1 MKEYKVMD
9 NVYLFNSYVD
19 AIDLSFNQFLV
30 LTPIPMLIHTGAIDR
45 TEVLIPK
52 IQEVIGSRPLEYV
65 FISHFE
71 SDECGGLALL
81 KNYYPQ
87 IKAICSQITARQVMG
102 FGITSNIAVVNPQD
116 KMKIGD
122 SLFEFISYPSEMHL
136 WEGLIMVE
144 ANQGI
149 LYSSDLF
156 IRTGKI
162 QKPMENSEIN
172 EEIKNINLQNV
183 PSQEALERLKKD
195 LLALQLKYL
204 MPGHGPCL
212 KLF

>member
-1 MKEYKVMD
+1 MEEYRVMD
-9 NVYLFNSYVD
+9 NIYLFNSYID

-30 LTPIPMLIHTGAIDR
+30 LTPIPMLIHTGTKDR
-45 TEVLIPK
+45 TEVLLPK
-52 IQEVIGSRPLEYV
+52 IKEILGSRPLEYV

-81 KNYYPQ
+81 KNYYPE
-87 IKAICSQITARQVMG
+87 IKAVCSQVTARQLMG
-102 FGITSNIAVVNPQD
+102 FGISSNIAVVNPQD

-136 WEGLIMVE
+136 WEGLMAFE
-144 ANQGI
+144 TQQEI
-149 LYSSDLF
+149 LYSSDIF
-156 IRTGKI
+156 TRTGKI
-162 QKPMENSEIN
+162 DKPIVDSKIY
-172 EEIKNINLQNV
+172 EEIQNVNLQKV

-195 LLALQLKYL
+195 ISALQIKYL

>member
-30 LTPIPMLIHTGAIDR
+30 LTPTPMLIHTGAIDR

-87 IKAICSQITARQVMG
+87 IKAICSQITARQLMG

-156 IRTGKI
+156 IRTGTI
-162 QKPMENSEIN
+162 QKSMENSAIN
-172 EEIKNINLQNV
+172 EEIQNINLHKV
-183 PSQEALERLKKD
+183 PSQEALERLKRD
-195 LLALQLKYL
+195 LSALHLNYL

>member
-1 MKEYKVMD
+1 MKEYRVMD

-45 TEVLIPK
+45 TKVLLPKIKEVL
-52 IQEVIGSRPLEYV
+52 GSRPLEYV

-87 IKAICSQITARQVMG
+87 IKAICSQITARQLMG

-156 IRTGKI
+156 IRTGTI
-162 QKPMENSEIN
+162 QKSMENSEIN
-172 EEIKNINLQNV
+172 EEIQNINLQKV
-183 PSQEALERLKKD
+183 PFQEAQERLKRD
-195 LLALQLKYL
+195 LSALRLNYL

>member
-87 IKAICSQITARQVMG
+87 IKAICSQITARQLMG

-122 SLFEFISYPSEMHL
+122 CLFEFISYPSEMHL

-156 IRTGKI
+156 IRTGTI
-162 QKPMENSEIN
+162 QKSMENSEIN
-172 EEIKNINLQNV
+172 EEIQNINLQKV
-183 PSQEALERLKKD
+183 PSQEALERLKRD
-195 LLALQLKYL
+195 LSAFHLNYL

>member
-1 MKEYKVMD
+1 MKEYRVMD
-9 NVYLFNSYVD
+9 NVYLFNSYID

-45 TEVLIPK
+45 TEVLLPK
-52 IQEVIGSRPLEYV
+52 IKEVLGSRPLEYV

-87 IKAICSQITARQVMG
+87 IKAVCSQITARQLMG
-102 FGITSNIAVVNPQD
+102 FGITSNIAVVNPRD

-149 LYSSDLF
+149 LYSSDIF

-162 QKPMENSEIN
+162 KKPMENSEIN
-172 EEIKNINLQNV
+172 EEIQNINLQKV
-183 PSQEALERLKKD
+183 PSQEALERIKKD
-195 LLALQLKYL
+195 LSALQLKYL

>member
-122 SLFEFISYPSEMHL
+122 SLFEFISYPSEIHL

>member
-45 TEVLIPK
+45 TELLLPK

-81 KNYYPQ
+81 KNYYPK
-87 IKAICSQITARQVMG
+87 IKAICSQITARQLMG

-156 IRTGKI
+156 IRTGTI

-172 EEIKNINLQNV
+172 EEIQNINLQKV
-183 PSQEALERLKKD
+183 PSQEALERLKRD
-195 LLALQLKYL
+195 LSALHLNYL

>member
-45 TEVLIPK
+45 TEVLLPK
-52 IQEVIGSRPLEYV
+52 IKEVIGSRPLEYV

>member
-1 MKEYKVMD
+1 MKEYRVMD

-45 TEVLIPK
+45 TEVLLPK

-87 IKAICSQITARQVMG
+87 IKAICSQITARQLIG

-156 IRTGKI
+156 IRTGTI
-162 QKPMENSEIN
+162 QKSMENSEIN
-172 EEIKNINLQNV
+172 EEIQNINLQKV
-183 PSQEALERLKKD
+183 PSHEALERLKRD
-195 LLALQLKYL
+195 LTALHLNYL

>member
-1 MKEYKVMD
+1 MKEYRVMD
-9 NVYLFNSYVD
+9 NVYLFNSYID

-45 TEVLIPK
+45 TEVLLPK
-52 IQEVIGSRPLEYV
+52 IKEVLGSRPLEYV

-81 KNYYPQ
+81 KNHYPE
-87 IKAICSQITARQVMG
+87 IKAVCSQITARQLMG
-102 FGITSNIAVVNPQD
+102 FGITDNIAVVNPQD

-136 WEGLIMVE
+136 WEGLMVVE
-144 ANQGI
+144 TNKGI
-149 LYSSDLF
+149 LYSSDIF

-162 QKPMENSEIN
+162 QNAMEDSKIF
-172 EEIKNINLQNV
+172 EEIQNINLQKV
-183 PSQEALERLKKD
+183 PSQEALERLKND
-195 LLALQLKYL
+195 ISALKLNYL

-212 KLF
+212 KLI

>member
-1 MKEYKVMD
+1 MKEYRVMD
-9 NVYLFNSYVD
+9 NVYLFNSYID

-45 TEVLIPK
+45 TEVLLSK
-52 IQEVIGSRPLEYV
+52 IKEVLGSRPLEYV

-87 IKAICSQITARQVMG
+87 IKAVCSQITARQLMG
-102 FGITSNIAVVNPQD
+102 FGITSNIAVVNPRD

-149 LYSSDLF
+149 LYSSDIF

-162 QKPMENSEIN
+162 KKPMENSEIN
-172 EEIKNINLQNV
+172 EEIQNINLQKV
-183 PSQEALERLKKD
+183 PSQEALERIKKD
-195 LLALQLKYL
+195 LSALQLKYL